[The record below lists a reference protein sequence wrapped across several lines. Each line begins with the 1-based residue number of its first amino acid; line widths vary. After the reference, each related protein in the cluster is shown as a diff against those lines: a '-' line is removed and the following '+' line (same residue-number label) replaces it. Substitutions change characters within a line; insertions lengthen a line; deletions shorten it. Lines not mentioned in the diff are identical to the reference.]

1 MIYMKKIFLIFALA
15 LTVIAAESNPSA
27 EKQVT
32 VAMEALK
39 QAMIHRDGAAL
50 DRLLNDDL
58 MYTHSAG
65 QVETKADV
73 IKSIS
78 SGKSIIEK
86 LEFSNTTVRVYGE
99 TALVKG
105 RVDLWHS
112 ATNIVPMDVLHVW
125 VKKADGWRLVARQAT
140 RLAK

>member
-1 MIYMKKIFLIFALA
+1 MIYMKTIFLIFALA

-73 IKSIS
+73 IKSIG

>member
-1 MIYMKKIFLIFALA
+1 MIYMKKIFLIFAFA

-73 IKSIS
+73 IKSIG